1 MAKKP
6 PVRRRAKPPPRPR
19 PSDIW
24 PLPRRPWGAYL
35 LAHARVARESLRY
48 ISTHLGT
55 TLLVWLLI
63 GIALFLPAAFHL
75 LETNLARAAG
85 GWHGAAAGFS
95 MYLPAGT
102 DAETATALATR
113 FRREQGV
120 VNVQLVTP
128 EQALAEFRRHNDLDD
143 VLDTLGTN
151 PLPTTIRVA
160 LGDDVAASR
169 LTILANRARRNDAV
183 EEVVAETTWLERL
196 AAIRDAVERLSWLL
210 AALVGVGAV
219 LVAAASVR
227 LAIESRLAEVRVLV
241 LVGANK
247 RFVRRPFLYLGV
259 VYGIGGGTVAG
270 MLVAG
275 GLAWLE
281 APLMRVASSYGGGLE
296 LTGFDPMF
304 MAALLTSGAL
314 LGVLGAVVASNQRLK
329 GLAVA

>member
-1 MAKKP
+1 M
-6 PVRRRAKPPPRPR
+6 
-19 PSDIW
+19 
-24 PLPRRPWGAYL
+24 
-35 LAHARVARESLRY
+35 
-48 ISTHLGT
+48 
-55 TLLVWLLI
+55 
-63 GIALFLPAAFHL
+63 
-75 LETNLARAAG
+75 
-85 GWHGAAAGFS
+85 
-95 MYLPAGT
+95 
-102 DAETATALATR
+102 
-113 FRREQGV
+113 
-120 VNVQLVTP
+120 QLVTP

-143 VLDTLGTN
+143 VLDTLETN